1 MAEYLGVT
9 VRIPEND
16 QPNLEYLQAAGEGRL
31 ALQRCDE
38 CDHLRYPPG
47 PSCPF
52 CMALEWHWDEVSGR
66 GTIYSY
72 EIVHHG
78 IHPAY
83 RGITP
88 YPIVLVELDEQRGV
102 PTEHDGLRIISSLVD
117 AEGNPEDAER
127 VAIGARVEVEFA
139 DLGDGLALPRFTL
152 SDEPP
157 EGELWRFEA

>member
-52 CMALEWHWDEVSGR
+52 CMTRNNFV
-66 GTIYSY
+66 
-72 EIVHHG
+72 
-78 IHPAY
+78 
-83 RGITP
+83 
-88 YPIVLVELDEQRGV
+88 
-102 PTEHDGLRIISSLVD
+102 
-117 AEGNPEDAER
+117 
-127 VAIGARVEVEFA
+127 
-139 DLGDGLALPRFTL
+139 
-152 SDEPP
+152 
-157 EGELWRFEA
+157 